1 MLSNQYI
8 NQQQIGYAGNMMGS
22 HRFQVNKLFLQETG
36 TYNAMYNRPYEVNTQ
51 GGALENAISRL
62 EAAKG
67 ELHGGGLAG
76 IGSMLLRPTV
86 NVTQGVSD
94 IYIPNGWSTRRL
106 RFVLEIEVTS
116 RTGSTSIYYFQGFSE
131 FVGVSMQGSIDPRMK
146 FFINSFIRVGRFQVP
161 TATGLA
167 YKDVVQESAQVLN
180 GQLLYQNNLEVRR
193 LRPCDVFAGIQ
204 VNHLSAAT
212 YGDVIDTRVGIE
224 NGTMSFGSQ
233 RANNLPTNY
242 LAKFMTGFKD
252 ASNLA
257 AFGTGNEGILS
268 RAQCTTMA
276 NESEPGENP
285 VLRAFANI
293 QGITQT
299 VDFSMS
305 DLTQLDPE
313 APRRT
318 VYNPISQIAYGTLH
332 STGQS
337 ENWSSTRP
345 ETQFAAQLAN
355 TIPALM
361 MESFISELH
370 FTASNMMGMNQSV
383 CMETHAKALTGA
395 DMSGHIAL
403 LMRRIQ
409 YEVLFDLSYGNQ
421 DVYDLIMSV
430 DVFGETRIEV
440 SMYGKSHVLYAVPS
454 FGDGLLAPVYTRGE
468 QQYQQLTNDMEIVT
482 NYIKEATV
490 PSNAIN
496 SIV

>member
-1 MLSNQYI
+1 MLNNQYI
-8 NQQQIGYAGNMMGS
+8 NTQQIGYSGNMIGS

-51 GGALENAISRL
+51 GGIMESAIGRL
-62 EAAKG
+62 EQAKG
-67 ELHGGGLAG
+67 ELTGVGLAG

-86 NVTQGVSD
+86 NVVQGVSD
-94 IYIPNGWSTRRL
+94 IYIPNGWAERRL
-106 RFVLEIEVTS
+106 RFVLEVEVTS
-116 RTGSTSIYYFQGFSE
+116 KTGSTSIYYFQGFSE
-131 FVGVSMQGSIDPRMK
+131 FVGASLQGSIDPRMK
-146 FFINSFIRVGRFQVP
+146 LYINSFIRVGRFQVA
-161 TATGLA
+161 TATGMA
-167 YKDVVQESAQVLN
+167 YKDVVQESAQILN
-180 GQLLYQNNLEVRR
+180 GQLLYQNSLEVRR

-204 VNHLSAAT
+204 SNHLSAAT
-212 YGDVIDTRVGIE
+212 YGDVIDTRVGVE
-224 NGTMSFGSQ
+224 RGTMSFGSQ

-242 LAKFMTGFKD
+242 LAKFMSGYSD
-252 ASNLA
+252 ATKLA
-257 AFGTGNEGILS
+257 AFGTGNGGILS
-268 RAQCTTMA
+268 RAQCSTMA
-276 NESEPGENP
+276 NESDPEENP

-293 QGITQT
+293 QGVPQT

-305 DLTQLDPE
+305 DLAQLDQD

-318 VYNPISQIAYGTLH
+318 VYNPISPSAYGALH
-332 STGQS
+332 TTGQS
-337 ENWSSTRP
+337 EHWTSTRP

-409 YEVLFDLSYGNQ
+409 YEVLFDLSYSNQ

-454 FGDGLLAPVYTRGE
+454 FGDGLLAPIYTRGE
-468 QQYQQLTNDMEIVT
+468 QQYQQLTSDMEIVT
-482 NYIKEATV
+482 NYIKEAST

-496 SIV
+496 NGI